1 MLAANYTT
9 VRENLK
15 AYCDKATDEDE
26 TVVVTRKND
35 KNVVLISLN
44 EWSRLSK
51 AAKNMEYLNML
62 DNSFE
67 QLRSGKGVQHELIEE
82 SENTR

>member
-82 SENTR
+82 SENE